1 MRDEERDWEI
11 YHAFQD
17 GKTRTAGDL
26 AALGYARGDV
36 EASLSRLEKAFLV
49 ERSGDAVR
57 VLSFQESLLL
67 CQMANDRDSPICIE
81 KGVIRARQPPGQE
94 GNE

>member
-1 MRDEERDWEI
+1 MRDEEIDWAI
-11 YHAFQD
+11 YHALQD
-17 GKTRTAGDL
+17 GKSRTDGDL
-26 AALGYARGDV
+26 VALGYDRGDV
-36 EASLSRLEKAFLV
+36 EASLSRLEKSFLV

-81 KGVIRARQPPGQE
+81 NGVIRARQHPGRE

>member
-11 YHAFQD
+11 YHALHD

-26 AALGYARGDV
+26 VARGYARGDV

-49 ERSGDAVR
+49 ERSGDEVR

-67 CQMANDRDSPICIE
+67 CQMTHEEGCPLFLEN
-81 KGVIRARQPPGQE
+81 GVIRARTGGE
-94 GNE
+94 RRE